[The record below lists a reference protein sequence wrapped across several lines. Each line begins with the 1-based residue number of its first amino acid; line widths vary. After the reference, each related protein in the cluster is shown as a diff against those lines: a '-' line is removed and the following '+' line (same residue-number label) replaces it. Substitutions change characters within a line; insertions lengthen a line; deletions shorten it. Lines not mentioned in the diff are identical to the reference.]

1 MEPGKSILGIWRS
14 RRTYGYP
21 EPRRR
26 MIEYACTLKWLST
39 CICVETYR
47 KDRFE
52 WEDVPSFPN
61 SVPQPTRFSVRKH
74 VTESHTPA
82 YSARR
87 TMFELMFGTIEC
99 CSLMVIHKSHCVT
112 RLDLDNG
119 ISQNVA
125 QVVTSSLSASLVE
138 VHV

>member
-1 MEPGKSILGIWRS
+1 MEPGKLILGIGRS

-47 KDRFE
+47 KDRSDS
-52 WEDVPSFPN
+52 EDVPSFPN
-61 SVPQPTRFSVRKH
+61 SVLRPKRFSVRQH
-74 VTESHTPA
+74 DTESHASA
-82 YSARR
+82 YSTRR
-87 TMFELMFGTIEC
+87 TMFELMFGTIKC
-99 CSLMVIHKSHCVT
+99 YSLMVIHESNCVA
-112 RLDLDNG
+112 RLDLDDG
-119 ISQNVA
+119 ISQNVS
-125 QVVTSSLSASLVE
+125 QVVTSFLSASLVE